1 MTTTD
6 YIIAAIL
13 VLLVIPQVRG
23 VHLRSAQPRAA
34 DHSGHRPAP
43 RLPTTSNPGP
53 TQGNDVVLDVLGL
66 AAGLILGIAC
76 GLTTRLFRDREGF
89 MVARAGL
96 VAAFLWIVG
105 MASRTGFEYAATHN
119 GAHAIA
125 DFSRG
130 NSITGADA
138 WTAALLLMALAQ
150 VLARTA
156 TIRIR
161 ARMIDSDRR
170 AALARA

>member
-13 VLLVIPQVRG
+13 VLLVVPQIRG
-23 VHLRSAQPRAA
+23 VRLTLRSLALPIVAVAA
-34 DHSGHRPAP
+34 AAAYYLKDV
-43 RLPTTSNPGP
+43 PTK
-53 TQGNDVVLDVLGL
+53 GNDVVLDVLGL
-66 AAGLILGIAC
+66 AAGLVLGLAC

-89 MVARAGL
+89 MVAKAGF
-96 VAAFLWIVG
+96 AAALLWIVG
-105 MASRTGFEYAATHN
+105 MASRTGFEYSATHS

-125 DFSRG
+125 DFSRS
-130 NSITGADA
+130 NSITGGDA
-138 WTAALLLMALAQ
+138 WTVALLLMALAQ

-161 ARMIDSDRR
+161 ARMNNSDRG
-170 AALARA
+170 AALAQA

>member
-6 YIIAAIL
+6 YVIAAIL

-23 VHLRSAQPRAA
+23 VRLTLRSLALPIVAVAA
-34 DHSGHRPAP
+34 AAAYYLKSV
-43 RLPTTSNPGP
+43 P

-66 AAGLILGIAC
+66 AAGLILGIGC
-76 GLTTRLFRDREGF
+76 GLTTRLFRDSEGF
-89 MVARAGL
+89 MVAKAGFI
-96 VAAFLWIVG
+96 AAFLWIVG
-105 MASRTGFEYAATHN
+105 MASRTGFEYSATHS

-125 DFSRG
+125 DFSRT
-130 NSITGADA
+130 NSITGSDA

-161 ARMIDSDRR
+161 ARMINSDRG
-170 AALARA
+170 AAFARA

>member
-6 YIIAAIL
+6 YVIAAIL

-23 VHLRSAQPRAA
+23 VRLTLRSLAPPIVAVAA
-34 DHSGHRPAP
+34 AAAYYLKSV
-43 RLPTTSNPGP
+43 P

-66 AAGLILGIAC
+66 AAGLVLGIAC
-76 GLTTRLFRDREGF
+76 GLTTRVVRDREGF
-89 MVARAGL
+89 MVAKAGL
-96 VAAFLWIVG
+96 AAAPLWIVG
-105 MASRTGFEYAATHN
+105 MASRTGFEHSATHG
-119 GAHAIA
+119 GAHAIV

-161 ARMIDSDRR
+161 ARMINSDGG
-170 AALARA
+170 AAFARA

>member
-23 VHLRSAQPRAA
+23 VRLTLRSLALPIVAVAA
-34 DHSGHRPAP
+34 AAAYYLKSV
-43 RLPTTSNPGP
+43 P

-66 AAGLILGIAC
+66 AAGLILGIGC

-89 MVARAGL
+89 MVAKAGL
-96 VAAFLWIVG
+96 VAALLWIVG

-119 GAHAIA
+119 GEHAIA
-125 DFSRG
+125 DFSRS

-161 ARMIDSDRR
+161 ARMIGSDRGT
-170 AALARA
+170 ALARA